1 MRSQFFLVCILLTIG
16 NISISQTANNSNS
29 FPPNNSA
36 NPAYLGSS
44 TVGSPVHKLYVG
56 ASVKLFQS
64 GNSGLSSP
72 SLYLT
77 NTTGGAKTYFINSGS
92 TGLFRIVDGDASL
105 DRFVINSSGN
115 VGIGTSSPAYRLD
128 VNGTMRFVD
137 GNQAAGKVLTSD
149 AFGGA
154 SWQTPTGGGSSQ
166 WSTIGSSIYYN
177 TGNVGVGISNPAYPL
192 HVSPVIYSAG
202 TASQSGSTINGSGVV
217 WWDGLVGGYV
227 VFADGTRRTITGFTS
242 ANQLTVAESGTVASQ
257 AYKIHYQGLSVA
269 SNGKV
274 TIANSDWVE
283 DLLTV
288 QSGIGTWGYSVAKFV
303 SVSPYASGYPPPVGG
318 YNTIVCAFA
327 PNIPTGNNINAYQFG
342 KDRGQTYNSAT
353 WLFRYNGDMS
363 PSNYV
368 ALQYWGSPE
377 IVRFNTNGLTEL
389 ITVKIA
395 DGTQGAG
402 KVLTSNAD
410 GLASWQTPS
419 GGGSSQ
425 WTTDASNIFYS
436 TGKVGIGTSSFSDPY
451 KLFVEGSVRARKV
464 RVDQQTWPDYVF
476 HTDYDL
482 LPLKSLEEFIQKN
495 KHLPDV
501 PSAVIV
507 EKEGIDLG
515 DNQAVLLKKIEELTL
530 YIIELNNKVENLKE
544 ENASIKK
551 QLGVKVN

>member
-1 MRSQFFLVCILLTIG
+1 MRSHLLLVCPLLIIA
-16 NISISQTANNSNS
+16 NISISQTANNNNS
-29 FPPNNSA
+29 YPSNNSA

-44 TVGSPVHKLYVG
+44 TVTTPVHKLYVG

-64 GNSGLSSP
+64 GNSGFSSP

-105 DRFVINSSGN
+105 DRFVINSAGN
-115 VGIGTSSPAYRLD
+115 IGIGTSSPTYKLD

-154 SWQTPTGGGSSQ
+154 SWQTPSGGGSSQ
-166 WSTIGSSIYYN
+166 WGTNGSSIYYN
-177 TGNVGVGISNPAYPL
+177 TGNVGVGIGNPAYPF
-192 HVSPVIYSAG
+192 HVSPVIYSTG
-202 TASQSGSTINGSGVV
+202 TASQTGTTINGSGVL
-217 WWDGLVGGYV
+217 WWDKLVGGFI
-227 VFADGTRRTITGFTS
+227 VFADGTRRTITGFIS
-242 ANQLTVAESGTVASQ
+242 GNQLTVAESGTISSQ

-269 SNGKV
+269 STGKV
-274 TIANSDWVE
+274 TIATADWVE

-288 QSGIGTWGYSVAKFV
+288 QSGIGTWGASVAKFV
-303 SVSPYASGYPPPVGG
+303 SVSPYASGT
-318 YNTIVCAFA
+318 YNTVVCAFA
-327 PNIPTGNNINAYQFG
+327 PNVPVGSNINAYQFG
-342 KDRGQTYNSAT
+342 KDRISNYNSAT
-353 WLFRYNGDMS
+353 WIFKYNGDMS
-363 PSNYV
+363 PTNYA
-368 ALQYWGSPE
+368 ALAFWGSPE
-377 IVRFNTNGLTEL
+377 IVRFNTDGLTEL

-402 KVLTSNAD
+402 KVLTSDAN

-419 GGGSSQ
+419 GGGGSSQ
-425 WTTDASNIFYS
+425 WTTSTSNIFYN
-436 TGKVGIGTSSFSDPY
+436 TGKVGIGTSNFSDPY

-476 HTDYDL
+476 HTNYDL
-482 LPLKSLEEFIQKN
+482 LSLKSLEEFIQKN
-495 KHLPDV
+495 KHLPEV
-501 PSAVIV
+501 PTAAVV

-530 YIIELNNKVENLKE
+530 YIIGLNNKVEKLSA
-544 ENASIKK
+544 ENESIKK